1 MKKEIYIIAMQ
12 YNEKKEEK
20 KKIVHKIH
28 LLNKYAQSKIVKTT
42 TQVNNF
48 KT

>member
-20 KKIVHKIH
+20 KNCPQNTLVEQICTKQ
-28 LLNKYAQSKIVKTT
+28 NSK
-42 TQVNNF
+42 NNYTSEQF
-48 KT
+48 